1 MRLSAIFCIIIWFIC
16 QDQEL
21 VVGSAAF
28 ISNAGVS
35 STNLSVSKFWTAKSS
50 FPNPTFQCRNYN
62 KQRQPSAIVLRLSS
76 QKQLRQE
83 EDYNILS
90 SRVIKDIPL
99 PILIY
104 YIQSYFKLPSNLPMP
119 FEDYS
124 NEENEHKETSI
135 IRTWYCPLIET
146 DKEHA
151 KLFVEVI
158 GLRIQNEDILPSM
171 AMVAIK
177 QKKKKKSTN
186 SNQIKKANALLEGTQ
201 KLILRALDC
210 GIDDL
215 LTNPKTQEH
224 VQYQLDTNTNNP
236 EQTTQTSV
244 LSTATTNSETDSS
257 QVKTTDNDIIS
268 YYNSQQLKQNNL
280 KGKNKDSSHNPSTP
294 VDAIVDNTSNI
305 PISSTNVIVDVDATN
320 VPMQSKTMTQPTQRR
335 HTDNQQD
342 KQSEE
347 EDIPQPNIHV
357 FDENPFVNMTNM
369 KQMLNENDEDD
380 EDNTFTLEELA
391 KQVMDFG
398 QQEQEQVGMGF
409 AKTAWK
415 TAKEIVKERRS
426 TTTSKHKLDY
436 GFEEEGEEPSK
447 DEEELR
453 KIFAAGQKF
462 AESKISVSSSTGTK
476 NNRKRSTDEEEDDM
490 ERLINSDKTVP
501 RATADNIL
509 EEELA
514 ELQVRIRLDPEEDEP
529 IPPGGVFDL
538 FQGPPQADDDNDPAM
553 DWPGSS
559 NQQRRRSTPKL
570 PSSLVE
576 AVNQANFAARTLLN
590 MTKSPKDGKFYNIGN
605 GKEVPLSR
613 VKLLCKCVEE
623 AVEIGI
629 IENPMKLV
637 EEMSRLELLLAEL
650 RQSSEDRFGEIVS
663 GFKDLCISDNF
674 VPLIRHRL
682 NVMAE
687 KEQQQ
692 KTNTE
697 RTNERDRENLGKLV
711 QYAMV
716 LLKET
721 QSLGAEL
728 EAMQLEIIRSIC
740 EVAMDPRHTTE
751 EEAAIALSDAV
762 QNMRP
767 LLDENFVAYL
777 KFAIMEE
784 EGRLKRRGLLDDPE
798 HNSWLFVLQ
807 IIQGGVYAEL
817 SKTVQRHVDSIMYV
831 LRMDTKARRRRLLEL
846 FVKDLPSLDVRP
858 FRKVVDNIVGSLG
871 TIVRGEDS
879 SPEVASVLGG
889 MTIPILQLASD
900 IKEVLPPERMREK
913 AKDGDDWIKSQ
924 RKKISQLQEERRQR
938 LLAKKAEKESLSG
951 VGNNLFEADPIE
963 TGF

>member
-1 MRLSAIFCIIIWFIC
+1 MLFRMLKVFASHLDTF
-16 QDQEL
+16 
-21 VVGSAAF
+21 AF
-28 ISNAGVS
+28 
-35 STNLSVSKFWTAKSS
+35 AK
-50 FPNPTFQCRNYN
+50 NT
-62 KQRQPSAIVLRLSS
+62 
-76 QKQLRQE
+76 
-83 EDYNILS
+83 
-90 SRVIKDIPL
+90 
-99 PILIY
+99 
-104 YIQSYFKLPSNLPMP
+104 
-119 FEDYS
+119 
-124 NEENEHKETSI
+124 
-135 IRTWYCPLIET
+135 
-146 DKEHA
+146 
-151 KLFVEVI
+151 
-158 GLRIQNEDILPSM
+158 LRIHSFLYR
-171 AMVAIK
+171 
-177 QKKKKKSTN
+177 KS
-186 SNQIKKANALLEGTQ
+186 
-201 KLILRALDC
+201 
-210 GIDDL
+210 
-215 LTNPKTQEH
+215 
-224 VQYQLDTNTNNP
+224 
-236 EQTTQTSV
+236 
-244 LSTATTNSETDSS
+244 
-257 QVKTTDNDIIS
+257 IS
-268 YYNSQQLKQNNL
+268 
-280 KGKNKDSSHNPSTP
+280 
-294 VDAIVDNTSNI
+294 
-305 PISSTNVIVDVDATN
+305 
-320 VPMQSKTMTQPTQRR
+320 
-335 HTDNQQD
+335 
-342 KQSEE
+342 
-347 EDIPQPNIHV
+347 
-357 FDENPFVNMTNM
+357 
-369 KQMLNENDEDD
+369 
-380 EDNTFTLEELA
+380 
-391 KQVMDFG
+391 
-398 QQEQEQVGMGF
+398 
-409 AKTAWK
+409 
-415 TAKEIVKERRS
+415 
-426 TTTSKHKLDY
+426 
-436 GFEEEGEEPSK
+436 
-447 DEEELR
+447 DEEE
-453 KIFAAGQKF
+453 
-462 AESKISVSSSTGTK
+462 E
-476 NNRKRSTDEEEDDM
+476 DM

-514 ELQVRIRLDPEEDEP
+514 ELQVRIRLDPEDDEP

-538 FQGPPQADDDNDPAM
+538 FQGPPQADDNDPVM
-553 DWPGSS
+553 DWPGSTS
-559 NQQRRRSTPKL
+559 NEQQRRRNTQKL
-570 PSSLVE
+570 PSSLAE
-576 AVNQANFAARTLLN
+576 AVNQANFAARMLLN
-590 MTKSPKDGKFYNIGN
+590 MTKSPTDGKFYNIGD

-629 IENPMKLV
+629 IENPMTLL
-637 EEMSRLELLLAEL
+637 EEMSRLELLLTEL

-663 GFKDLCISDNF
+663 GFKDLCMSNNF
-674 VPLIRHRL
+674 VPLIRQRL

-697 RTNERDRENLGKLV
+697 VARTNERDRENLGKLV

-740 EVAMDPRHTTE
+740 EVAMDPRHSTE

-831 LRMDTKARRRRLLEL
+831 LRMDTKLRRRRLLEL

-871 TIVRGEDS
+871 TLARGEGS

-913 AKDGDDWIKSQ
+913 AKEGDDWIKSQ

-938 LLAKKAEKESLSG
+938 LLAKKAEKESLGG